1 MITLT
6 LWKWWYQY
14 GWLAAARAFLYMLYG
29 TLQNFSVP
37 VLVRTLFAP
46 WKQTVNTAGPNT
58 PLPVRIRWW
67 VGNQVSRFIGAA
79 IRIIVLISAVILLAI
94 MAVSGGVLLLLW
106 PFAPVAVVG
115 GLVMA
120 VVQLWI

>member
-1 MITLT
+1 MIILT

-14 GWLAAARAFLYMLYG
+14 GWLAAARALLHMLYG

-37 VLVRTLFAP
+37 VLLHTLFAP
-46 WKQTVNTAGPNT
+46 WKQTVNIAGPNT

-79 IRIIVLISAVILLAI
+79 IRIIVLISAVVLLMVMTI
-94 MAVSGGVLLLLW
+94 SGGILLLLW
-106 PFAPVAVVG
+106 PFAPVAVAG
-115 GLVMA
+115 GLIMA
-120 VVQLWI
+120 AVQLWI